1 MVRIPEQGY
10 IPLCFQLVQNDKDV
24 YGLTIHITDG
34 VTEID
39 YSQILRAT
47 IAFSKSD
54 GTVVQGN
61 LTKGAGGA
69 FTYTMGTNE
78 IACPGDVLT
87 SIQLIGAA
95 NERLTTARFK
105 FNVVRDLITP
115 SAVQSVSE
123 FAILQQL
130 VEDVNQLKQDIVNL
144 QVPDNSLMDTK
155 LSGAAGQIKTRFAD
169 HVTDFDALAAEV
181 TAHKADNMTD
191 ADGVHGLRIQEDTWT
206 PSLGGDATFGNS
218 TYAVRSGSYIR
229 IGKLCYVEGAITLS
243 AKDPAMAGSVYVSG
257 FPFAPNSPAGQQ
269 AVLSVSRV
277 GGITYPTGYTQ
288 LSLPMSQAVPS
299 AFLNV
304 SGSGLAVSG
313 LNATYISNTSAIRF
327 SGFYITA

>member
-1 MVRIPEQGY
+1 MITRNFDIMVRIPEQGY

-181 TAHKADNMTD
+181 TALKADNTAHNGFAGRAKDLSELTD
-191 ADGVHGLRIQEDTWT
+191 FNTFTATGLYHGVLISEIANEPITTALARRITLINMAAPD
-206 PSLGGDATFGNS
+206 GDAAMQMLIYVDGYNAGNL
-218 TYAVRSGSYIR
+218 YVRSQQGIWSHI
-229 IGKLCYVEGAITLS
+229 A
-243 AKDPAMAGSVYVSG
+243 SV
-257 FPFAPNSPAGQQ
+257 
-269 AVLSVSRV
+269 
-277 GGITYPTGYTQ
+277 
-288 LSLPMSQAVPS
+288 
-299 AFLNV
+299 
-304 SGSGLAVSG
+304 
-313 LNATYISNTSAIRF
+313 
-327 SGFYITA
+327 